1 MKKLGECDKKLGLL
15 LKSVG
20 EVEDKKAICDEKMV
34 DLQSLLVESKQN
46 QNDSGKASTHIWAY
60 EKHDINI
67 SAPDSL
73 ISTRTTNLFYLSRY
87 REYL

>member
-46 QNDSGKASTHIWAY
+46 QNDPPLQK
-60 EKHDINI
+60 
-67 SAPDSL
+67 
-73 ISTRTTNLFYLSRY
+73 
-87 REYL
+87 

>member
-46 QNDSGKASTHIWAY
+46 QNDPPLQKQVTII
-60 EKHDINI
+60 E
-67 SAPDSL
+67 
-73 ISTRTTNLFYLSRY
+73 RETNTMTQEL
-87 REYL
+87 EGI